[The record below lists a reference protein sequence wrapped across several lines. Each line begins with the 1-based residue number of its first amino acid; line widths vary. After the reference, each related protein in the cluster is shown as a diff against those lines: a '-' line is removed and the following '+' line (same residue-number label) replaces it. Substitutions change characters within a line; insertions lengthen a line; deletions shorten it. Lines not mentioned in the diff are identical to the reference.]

1 MLTFILLGWT
11 ESSWSTAAPW
21 TSWTSCTASTTSTG
35 VYTST
40 NTNGVV
46 ETLSTYGIRVAQAA
60 TDISSGAAA
69 KPTNYA
75 GVMGSAAGVLG
86 VVAGALLL

>member
-1 MLTFILLGWT
+1 
-11 ESSWSTAAPW
+11 
-21 TSWTSCTASTTSTG
+21 
-35 VYTST
+35 
-40 NTNGVV
+40 VV